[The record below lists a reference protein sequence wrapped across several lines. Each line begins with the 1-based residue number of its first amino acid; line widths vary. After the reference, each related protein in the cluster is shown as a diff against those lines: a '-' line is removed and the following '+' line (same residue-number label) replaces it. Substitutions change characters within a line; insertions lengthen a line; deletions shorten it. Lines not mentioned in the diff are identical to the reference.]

1 MSQDVPDLLARISG
15 NFPIRPVPIDIGRST
30 EAPQVNAYFNGRE
43 WPTIT
48 VQGLLTEGKDK
59 DGWGDVPAYPFFM
72 NDEGYRYYLPAYMR
86 MILAEMN
93 DENGWLLETIISG
106 LHKNHYQYTLQ
117 KEDGSLVR
125 VDNFAQRFS
134 PFSSEQKRDIAD
146 FLYHQIKHYGP
157 KPVNY
162 VRDNVLDVYES
173 YWHQFA
179 SDKTAQE

>member
-1 MSQDVPDLLARISG
+1 MSQDIHELIRRIHADFPIFPVPDKELVRSETYAVNQYLAGKSWPEVNVSG
-15 NFPIRPVPIDIGRST
+15 ILGENFDSPESYMTFIG
-30 EAPQVNAYFNGRE
+30 
-43 WPTIT
+43 
-48 VQGLLTEGKDK
+48 
-59 DGWGDVPAYPFFM
+59 
-72 NDEGYRYYLPAYMR
+72 DEGYRYYLPAYMR
-86 MILAEMN
+86 MTLVEMN

-106 LHKNHYQYTLQ
+106 LHKDHYQYTLQ

-134 PFSSEQKRDIAD
+134 PFSLEQKRDIAD
-146 FLYHQIKHYGP
+146 FLQHQIRHYGP

-162 VRDNVLDVYES
+162 VRDNVLEVYKS